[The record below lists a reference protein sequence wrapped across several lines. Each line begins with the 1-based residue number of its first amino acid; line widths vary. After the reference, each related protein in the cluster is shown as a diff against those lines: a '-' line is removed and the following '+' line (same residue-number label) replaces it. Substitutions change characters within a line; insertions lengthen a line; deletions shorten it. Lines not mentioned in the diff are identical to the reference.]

1 MMTADRYALTEDY
14 EKAVAYY
21 CASSPNFFGRIGH
34 AVDPA
39 RVEHSSAKLTIEA
52 CRAIWQE
59 RGRGPDS
66 PCSVVQRIRR
76 WVEDGRVRFDDLLL
90 VNDLF
95 DTVEEDDKRPEEDA
109 VLMELVPILRRV
121 MQQEAAIS
129 ATEDYAKGSDF
140 GRTISIVERS
150 RRLGEVDES
159 IGIRLGSGSVEA
171 MAEIRKLDKLP
182 LGIIELD
189 LKLRGGL
196 RRGCFGLLLGGT
208 GDGKSIGLGHIAAT
222 GMRNGLFVAYAT
234 LEVIPADVFARIE
247 ANLTG
252 IPIDLILENEV
263 EAIRAEKQI
272 AAMSSGGI
280 FRVHEFT
287 PLVTTFPDIA
297 AWIDKIEREEG
308 REVDLLCTDY
318 GDKIGAPKAKGKTED
333 GGYRTGLVVFE
344 AMRNWANQ
352 KRRWHWSASQA
363 TRRKDRKKLLEVD
376 DTADSMHKVR
386 VADLVISLN
395 LDGDRQMTFRS
406 AKARHGGAGLNV
418 GPLPTDFELGR
429 ICPIVEAGPDPTV
442 AQVIRADEAAVVF
455 RPKAPDA

>member
-1 MMTADRYALTEDY
+1 MADGYALTEDY
-14 EKAVAYY
+14 QQAVAYY
-21 CASSPNFFGRIGH
+21 CATSPAFFGRIGH
-34 AVDPA
+34 AIDPSKI
-39 RVEHSSAKLTIEA
+39 EHAPAKLTIEA
-52 CRAIWQE
+52 SRAIYLE

-66 PCSVVQRIRR
+66 SRSVVQRIRR

-95 DTVEEDDKRPEEDA
+95 DALEEDA
-109 VLMELVPILRRV
+109 KRPSEDEVLAEVVPILRRV

-140 GRTISIVERS
+140 TRTISIVEKAK
-150 RRLGEVDES
+150 RLGEVDES
-159 IGIRLGSGSVEA
+159 IGIRLGAGS
-171 MAEIRKLDKLP
+171 AEEIATIRKLEKLP
-182 LGIIELD
+182 LGVTELD
-189 LKLRGGL
+189 LRLRGGL

-208 GDGKSIGLGHIAAT
+208 GDGKSMGLGHIAAT
-222 GMRNGLFVAYAT
+222 GLRRGLFVAYAT

-252 IPIDLILENEV
+252 IPIDAILEDPT
-263 EAIRAEKQI
+263 EAERRC
-272 AAMSSGGI
+272 AAMKGGGI
-280 FRVHEFT
+280 LCVHEFT

-297 AWIDKIEREEG
+297 AWVEEIERVHG

-318 GDKIGAPKAKGKTED
+318 GDKVGAPKAKGKTED

-344 AMRNWANQ
+344 GMRNWANQ

-386 VADLVISLN
+386 VADLVITLN
-395 LDGDRQMTFRS
+395 LDGDGQMTFRS
-406 AKARHGGAGLNV
+406 AKARHGGAGANV
-418 GPLPTDFELGR
+418 GPMPTDFELGR
-429 ICPIVEAGPDPTV
+429 ICPIVDNDPSTFG
-442 AQVIRADEAAVVF
+442 AQAIRADDASMVLS
-455 RPKAPDA
+455 PKAPDA

>member
-1 MMTADRYALTEDY
+1 MADRYALTEDY
-14 EKAVAYY
+14 ERAVAYY
-21 CASSPNFFGRIGH
+21 CAASPSFFGRVGH
-34 AVDPA
+34 AIDPA
-39 RVEHSSAKLTIEA
+39 RIGQPTAKLAIEA
-52 CRAIWQE
+52 ARAIYLE

-66 PCSVVQRIRR
+66 LRSVVQRIRR

-95 DTVEEDDKRPEEDA
+95 DAVEDDAKRPDEGG
-109 VLMELVPILRRV
+109 VLAELVPVLRRV

-140 GRTISIVERS
+140 KRTVSIVEKA

-159 IGIRLGSGSVEA
+159 IGIQLGEGSA
-171 MAEIRKLDKLP
+171 AEIDAIRKLDKLP
-182 LGIIELD
+182 LGIPELD
-189 LKLRGGL
+189 LRLRGGL

-208 GDGKSIGLGHIAAT
+208 GDGKSMGLGHIAAT
-222 GMRNGLFVAYAT
+222 GLRRGLFVAYAT

-252 IPIDLILENEV
+252 IPIDVILEDPA
-263 EAIRAEKQI
+263 EAERRC
-272 AAMSSGGI
+272 AAMMGGGI
-280 FRVHEFT
+280 LRVHEFT
-287 PLVTTFPDIA
+287 PLVTTFPDIV
-297 AWIDKIEREEG
+297 AWVDEIERVHG
-308 REVDLLCTDY
+308 RPVDLLCTDY
-318 GDKIGAPKAKGKTED
+318 GDKVGAPPTKGRTED

-344 AMRNWANQ
+344 GMRNWANQ

-363 TRRKDRKKLLEVD
+363 TRRKDRRKLLDVD

-406 AKARHGGAGLNV
+406 AKARHGGAGANV
-418 GPLPTDFELGR
+418 GPMPTDFELGR
-429 ICPIVEAGPDPTV
+429 ICPIVDNDPSTFG
-442 AQVIRADEAAVVF
+442 AQAIRADDAAQ
-455 RPKAPDA
+455 RLDTNEGDA